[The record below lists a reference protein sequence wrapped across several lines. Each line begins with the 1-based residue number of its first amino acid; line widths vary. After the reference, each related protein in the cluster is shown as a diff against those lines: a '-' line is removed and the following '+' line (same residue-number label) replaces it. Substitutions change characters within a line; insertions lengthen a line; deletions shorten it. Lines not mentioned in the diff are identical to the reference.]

1 MRLLLPLPPS
11 ANRYWRNV
19 NGRTLVSKE
28 GREYRERCAFAAALQ
43 WKHALIE
50 DKIAMHVDVY
60 RDLRG
65 DLDNHVKVLVDS
77 LRGVAFVDDSQI
89 WDLRLVR
96 HLDRANPRV
105 ELTIA
110 PLEAA

>member
-1 MRLLLPLPPS
+1 MAVHLKQRSAVEDRRTFALYLATTGQEIDTAVRL
-11 ANRYWRNV
+11 
-19 NGRTLVSKE
+19 
-28 GREYRERCAFAAALQ
+28 AAEELAVR
-43 WKHALIE
+43 A
-50 DKIAMHVDVY
+50 DVY

-65 DLDNHVKVLVDS
+65 DLDNMSKVLLDS
-77 LRGVAFVDDSQI
+77 LSGVAFVDDSQV

-96 HLDRANPRV
+96 HLDRQNPRV